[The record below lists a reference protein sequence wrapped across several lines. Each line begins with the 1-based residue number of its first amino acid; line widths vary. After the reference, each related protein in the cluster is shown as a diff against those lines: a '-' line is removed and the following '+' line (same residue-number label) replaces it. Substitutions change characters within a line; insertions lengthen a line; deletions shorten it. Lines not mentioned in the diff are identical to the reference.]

1 MLYKRILLKLSG
13 EALFGSQPNGIDQ
26 ASCVHYAKAL
36 QALAQ
41 SGVQVAVVI
50 GGGNIF
56 RGIAAAAGGMQRTPA
71 DQIGMLATLI
81 NAVALREALEDLH
94 CPVQLMTALD
104 CPKVAESYNW
114 RKALDY
120 LAAGQVLIF
129 AGGTGHP
136 YFSTDTSAALR
147 AAEIEADVLFKAT
160 KVDGVY
166 DKDPIKH
173 QDARLYHEITY
184 SQVLAEK
191 LRVMD
196 ATAIVLCRNSNI
208 PILVFNM
215 DRISEKSVLTLLTDQ
230 NPGTLIREG

>member
-13 EALFGSQPNGIDQ
+13 EALVGSQPYGIQ
-26 ASCVHYAKAL
+26 QESCLHYAKAIKT
-36 QALAQ
+36 LAQ

-56 RGIAAAAGGMQRTPA
+56 RGMAGAATGMQRTPA
-71 DQIGMLATLI
+71 DQMGMLATLI
-81 NAVALREALEDLH
+81 NGLALREALEGIH
-94 CPVQLMTALD
+94 CPVQMMTALD

-120 LAAGQVLIF
+120 LAAGEVVLF
-129 AGGTGHP
+129 TGGTGHP

-147 AAEIEADVLFKAT
+147 AAEIHADALFKAT

-166 DKDPIKH
+166 NKDPLKYP
-173 QDARLYHEITY
+173 DAVMYQEITY
-184 SQVLAEK
+184 SQILAEK
-191 LRVMD
+191 LLVID
-196 ATAIVLCRNSNI
+196 ATAITLCRNSNI

-215 DRISEKSVLTLLTDQ
+215 NRIAEEKIFTLVTHKIR
-230 NPGTLIREG
+230 NPD